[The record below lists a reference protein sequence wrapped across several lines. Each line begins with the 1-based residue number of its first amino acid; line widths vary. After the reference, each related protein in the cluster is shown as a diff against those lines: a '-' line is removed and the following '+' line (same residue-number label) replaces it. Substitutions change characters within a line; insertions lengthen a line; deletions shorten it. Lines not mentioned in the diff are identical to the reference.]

1 MTVNV
6 KGTLEVW
13 QEVAEIGPMLWR
25 LAGLRS
31 PLFESE
37 RYLLAEILRD
47 VADALERGIPAAS
60 CRSFRKA
67 RVAGRSIGPGKEVK
81 VQGLSVRATLKP
93 TPSYR
98 WPLATTRRSAE
109 RRPTGSLIQDPP
121 RRIRRF
127 GSPPSIQVLPSVGGV
142 PP

>member
-1 MTVNV
+1 VTVNV

-47 VADALERGIPAAS
+47 VADALERGNCPQHRVDHAA
-60 CRSFRKA
+60 RPEWQA
-67 RVAGRSIGPGKEVK
+67 ALTDQVK
-81 VQGLSVRATLKP
+81 R
-93 TPSYR
+93 
-98 WPLATTRRSAE
+98 
-109 RRPTGSLIQDPP
+109 
-121 RRIRRF
+121 
-127 GSPPSIQVLPSVGGV
+127 
-142 PP
+142 